1 MTFIPDKLITS
12 DECALNAA
20 LWRLLARG
28 WSRKRA
34 VAALLTAWNE
44 DHRSEDGLVE
54 RALDIP
60 DEDAGKTPQADIYAA
75 AAEAW
80 GLSRKDAKARLCW
93 SLYGSGPQPFAYCA
107 EHQAKPR
114 HDRQPAHGEIVG
126 PRAPA
131 TVSVTGVTKEEA
143 LRIKKRLWNSGLMS
157 FYRASDKSVNMHTTS
172 NGAELDRE
180 TLLRVVY
187 AVRSEMLNAKEE
199 RLKQNEDSR
208 GEY

>member
-1 MTFIPDKLITS
+1 MTFIPNRLNTS
-12 DECALNAA
+12 DEHILNAA

-60 DEDAGKTPQADIYAA
+60 DEDADKTPGTDIYAA

-80 GLSRKDAKARLCW
+80 GLSREDAKARLCW

-107 EHQAKPR
+107 GHQAKPR

-126 PRAPA
+126 PSAPA
-131 TVSVTGVTKEEA
+131 TVAVTGITKEEA
-143 LRIKKRLWNSGLMS
+143 MRIRARLRRSGLLS
-157 FYRASDKSVNMHTTS
+157 FYRINDKSINLFVTK
-172 NGAELDRE
+172 NGAEADRE

-187 AVRSEMLNAKEE
+187 AVRSEMLNAREE
-199 RLKQNEDSR
+199 RLKQNADSR